1 MSTWQ
6 CKYMTTF
13 LQCSQLASELYDEMK
28 NDPDFRDVMPRTL
41 EKGPF
46 GEPNYCFH
54 LHLPMSKVSDVCEL
68 SLSYVPDM
76 VQRTDNNGNR
86 LHLCETALMD
96 CDGNVVFNEDLG
108 YDDLRRFDTMD
119 KVKEEVLRVMRLVQ
133 GPVDASDEKEEK
145 EEKKES

>member
-1 MSTWQ
+1 MSSSYN
-6 CKYMTTF
+6 KYMDTF
-13 LQCSQLASELYDEMK
+13 LQCGQLASELYDEMK

-46 GEPNYCFH
+46 GTHFCFH
-54 LHLPMSKVSDVCEL
+54 VHLPMSKVSDVCEL
-68 SLSYVPDM
+68 SVSYVPDM

-96 CDGNVVFNEDLG
+96 CDGNVVFKEDLG
-108 YDDLRRFDTMD
+108 YEDLPRFDTMD

-145 EEKKES
+145 DS